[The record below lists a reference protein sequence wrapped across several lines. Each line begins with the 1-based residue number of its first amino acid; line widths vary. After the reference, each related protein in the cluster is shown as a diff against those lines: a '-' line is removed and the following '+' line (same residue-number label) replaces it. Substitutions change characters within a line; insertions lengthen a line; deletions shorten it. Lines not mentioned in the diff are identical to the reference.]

1 MYYNG
6 RMRKAR
12 ANIGFSMRTPLE
24 GFAIVLLSI
33 ASFLVFLWFLIIV
46 VRIVT
51 G

>member
-6 RMRKAR
+6 RMRKER
-12 ANIGFSMRTPLE
+12 ANIGFSVRTPLE
-24 GFAIVLLSI
+24 GFGIVLLSV

-46 VRIVT
+46 VRVVA